1 MQSSDKF
8 NLYGK
13 NVVITGVSGGLG
25 EEMVLLLVRK
35 YNCNVIG
42 IARNETKLRQLCA
55 ELGDLSS
62 SFSYR
67 IFDISNREKW
77 SEFADDLS
85 SLGFDV
91 DVLINNAGILPQFTK
106 FGKYYFDEIEKCIET
121 NFKSVIYSSQI
132 FLPLFDRKQG
142 TAIINISS
150 SDSLCPLAG
159 TSIYSAGKAAVK
171 ALSETMREEYRGRI
185 YIPSVCPGFIC
196 TDIMQ
201 NQLHNN
207 NRIIDNVSMSASKA
221 AKKILH
227 KVNSRRSQ
235 IVIGMDAHLM
245 SFAYRMAPVLSL
257 RFFNFI
263 IRTSKLDLFS
273 EIYK

>member
-13 NVVITGVSGGLG
+13 NVVITGASGGLG
-25 EEMVLLLVRK
+25 KEMVLLLVRK

-42 IARNETKLRQLCA
+42 IARNETKLRQLCV

-62 SFSYR
+62 SFAYR

-77 SEFADDLS
+77 SEFAEDVS
-85 SLGFDV
+85 ILGFDV
-91 DVLINNAGILPQFTK
+91 DVLINNAGILPQFTR
-106 FGKYYFDEIEKCIET
+106 FGKYSFDEIEKCIET

-171 ALSETMREEYRGRI
+171 ALSESMREEYRGRI
-185 YIPSVCPGFIC
+185 YIPSVCPGFIR
-196 TDIMQ
+196 TNIMQ

-207 NRIIDNVSMSASKA
+207 KIIEMVSMPASKA
-221 AKKILH
+221 AKNILR
-227 KVNSRRSQ
+227 KVNSRRSR
-235 IVIGMDAHLM
+235 IVIGTDAHFM
-245 SFAYRMAPVLSL
+245 SFAYRAAPVLSL

-263 IRTSKLDLFS
+263 FRTSKLDLFS